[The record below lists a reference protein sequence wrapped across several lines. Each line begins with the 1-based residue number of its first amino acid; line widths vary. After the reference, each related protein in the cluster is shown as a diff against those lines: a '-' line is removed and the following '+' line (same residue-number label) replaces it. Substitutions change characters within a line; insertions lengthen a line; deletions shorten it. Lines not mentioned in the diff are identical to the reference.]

1 MREESN
7 QYKVNDFVKTFPQ
20 FITLTTKVYFAGGAT
35 AVLKD
40 IRKSTIDV
48 DVKFEPEHNQIFS
61 AIKTLKESL
70 NMNIEL
76 ASPFDFIPE
85 LPSWKERCEFI
96 VTVKKVHYFHL
107 DPYAQVIAKVL
118 RGFDRDI
125 IDAEGFY
132 KVFNCKG
139 DTLLKLFEKIK
150 NEFIKRPSV
159 DIDSLETKI
168 IEFVKKQQK

>member
-7 QYKVNDFVKTFPQ
+7 QYKVNDFIKTFPQ
-20 FITLTTKVYFAGGAT
+20 FITLTTKVYFTGGTT

-48 DVKFEPEHNQIFS
+48 GVKFEPEHNQIFS

-85 LPSWKERCEFI
+85 LPNWKERCEFI
-96 VTVKKVHYFHL
+96 ITVK
-107 DPYAQVIAKVL
+107 
-118 RGFDRDI
+118 
-125 IDAEGFY
+125 
-132 KVFNCKG
+132 
-139 DTLLKLFEKIK
+139 
-150 NEFIKRPSV
+150 
-159 DIDSLETKI
+159 
-168 IEFVKKQQK
+168 